1 MYLQDKLFSMPVV
14 GACVKGFEEN
24 QQAWAKSK
32 QENQT
37 AELNFCECLILKL
50 LDEYGIYV

>member
-1 MYLQDKLFSMPVV
+1 MHLQDQLFSMPVV
-14 GACVKGFEEN
+14 RACVKGFEEN

-37 AELNFCECLILKL
+37 AELNFCEYCVLKL
-50 LDEYGIYV
+50 LD